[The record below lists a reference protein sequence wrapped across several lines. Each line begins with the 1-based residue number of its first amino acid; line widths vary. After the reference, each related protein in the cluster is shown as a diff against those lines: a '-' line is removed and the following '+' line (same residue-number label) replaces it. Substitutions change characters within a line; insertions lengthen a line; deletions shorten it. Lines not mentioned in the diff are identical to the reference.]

1 MRPEAV
7 GSSPTWQEEQAL
19 WSQGYH
25 RVAGIDEA
33 GRGPLAGPVV
43 AAAVILPPDL
53 DAPWIDRIRDSKLLT
68 PKARGELAAALHD
81 AAIVGVGAASS
92 RDIDRLGLVRAT
104 HRAMRRAL
112 AKLHP
117 PPDYVLV
124 DGRERFRGGPPKKTI
139 IDGDAL
145 CYCIAAAS
153 IVAKVARDRVMVA
166 LDRRYPGY
174 GFARHKGYATQRH
187 MEALD
192 RLGPSPVH
200 RRLFTPVRRL
210 LEADHG

>member
-1 MRPEAV
+1 M
-7 GSSPTWQEEQAL
+7 GISPTWQEEQAL
-19 WSQGYH
+19 WAQGYR
-25 RVAGIDEA
+25 RVAGVDEA

-43 AAAVILPPDL
+43 AAAVILDPDL

-68 PKARGELAAALHD
+68 PKARAELAAALHD
-81 AAIVGVGAASS
+81 AVAVGVGSASS
-92 RDIDRLGLVRAT
+92 RDIDRLGLVKAT

-112 AKLHP
+112 AELHP

-139 IDGDAL
+139 VDGDAL

-153 IVAKVARDRVMVA
+153 IVAKVARDRMMER

-174 GFARHKGYATQRH
+174 GFARHKGYATRRH
-187 MEALD
+187 VEALE
-192 RLGPSPVH
+192 RLGPTPAH
-200 RRLFTPVRRL
+200 RRLFAPVRHL
-210 LEADHG
+210 LEAGHG

>member
-1 MRPEAV
+1 M
-7 GSSPTWQEEQAL
+7 GSIPTWQEEQAL
-19 WSQGYH
+19 WAQGYR

-43 AAAVILPPDL
+43 AAAVILDPDL
-53 DAPWIDRIRDSKLLT
+53 DAPWIERIRDSKLLT
-68 PKARGELAAALHD
+68 PKARAELAAALHD
-81 AAIVGVGAASS
+81 AALVGVGSASS
-92 RDIDRLGLVRAT
+92 RDIDRLGIVKAT

-112 AKLHP
+112 ANLHP

-139 IDGDAL
+139 VDGDAL

-153 IVAKVARDRVMVA
+153 IVAKVARDRMMVA

-174 GFARHKGYATQRH
+174 GFARHKGYATRLH
-187 MEALD
+187 VEALE
-192 RLGPSPVH
+192 RLGPTPAH
-200 RRLFTPVRRL
+200 RRLFAPVRRL

>member
-1 MRPEAV
+1 M
-7 GSSPTWQEEQAL
+7 GINPTWHEEQAL
-19 WSQGYH
+19 WAQGYR

-43 AAAVILPPDL
+43 AAAVILSPDL
-53 DAPWIDRIRDSKLLT
+53 DAPWVERIRDSKLLT

-81 AAIVGVGAASS
+81 AVAVGVGHASS
-92 RDIDRLGLVRAT
+92 REIDRLGLVKAT

-117 PPDYVLV
+117 PPDYALV

-153 IVAKVARDRVMVA
+153 IVAKVARDRMMVA
-166 LDRRYPGY
+166 LDRRYPCY
-174 GFARHKGYATQRH
+174 GFARHKGYATRRH
-187 MEALD
+187 VEALE
-192 RLGPSPVH
+192 RLGPTPAH
-200 RRLFTPVRRL
+200 RRLFAPVRRI

>member
-1 MRPEAV
+1 MGIA
-7 GSSPTWQEEQAL
+7 PTWHEEQAL
-19 WSQGYH
+19 WAQGYR
-25 RVAGIDEA
+25 RVAGVDEA

-53 DAPWIDRIRDSKLLT
+53 DVPWIERIRDSKLLT

-81 AAIVGVGAASS
+81 AALVGVGHASS

-112 AKLHP
+112 ANLHP

-153 IVAKVARDRVMVA
+153 IVAKVARDRMMVA

-174 GFARHKGYATQRH
+174 GFARHKGYATRRH
-187 MEALD
+187 MEALE
-192 RLGPSPVH
+192 RLGPTPAH
-200 RRLFTPVRRL
+200 RRLFAPVRRL
-210 LEADHG
+210 LEAGHG

>member
-1 MRPEAV
+1 MGIA
-7 GSSPTWQEEQAL
+7 PTWHEEQAL
-19 WSQGYH
+19 WAQGYR
-25 RVAGIDEA
+25 RVAGVDEA

-43 AAAVILPPDL
+43 AAAVIFDPDL
-53 DAPWIDRIRDSKLLT
+53 DAPWIERIRDSKLLT
-68 PKARGELAAALHD
+68 PKARRELAAALHD
-81 AAIVGVGAASS
+81 AAAVGVGHASS
-92 RDIDRLGLVRAT
+92 RDIDRLGLVKAT

-112 AKLHP
+112 AQLHP

-153 IVAKVARDRVMVA
+153 IVAKVARDRMMVA

-174 GFARHKGYATQRH
+174 GFARHKGYATRRH
-187 MEALD
+187 MEALE
-192 RLGPSPVH
+192 RLGPTPAH
-200 RRLFTPVRRL
+200 RRLFAPVRRL
-210 LEADHG
+210 LEAGHG

>member
-1 MRPEAV
+1 MGIR
-7 GSSPTWQEEQAL
+7 PTWQEERAL
-19 WSQGYH
+19 WAQGYR

-43 AAAVILPPDL
+43 AAAVILSPDL
-53 DAPWIDRIRDSKLLT
+53 HAPWMERVRDSKLLT
-68 PKARGELAAALHD
+68 PKAREELATALHET
-81 AAIVGVGAASS
+81 AVVGVGGASS
-92 RDIDRLGLVRAT
+92 REIDRLGLVRAT

-117 PPDYVLV
+117 APDYVLV

-153 IVAKVARDRVMVA
+153 IVAKVARDRIMVE
-166 LDRRYPGY
+166 LDGRYPSY
-174 GFARHKGYATQRH
+174 GFARHKGYATRRH
-187 MEALD
+187 MEALAH
-192 RLGPSPVH
+192 LGPTPAH
-200 RRLFTPVRRL
+200 RRLFAPVRRL